1 MSSGSKLA
9 KNTLVYSIGGLAPS
23 ILSYALLPLYTAY
36 LSTADYGN
44 FDILMVTVTL
54 LAPFISMD
62 VPAAVYRYSLSKD
75 QKARSEIFSTAAAV
89 ILRNLLLFDCIA
101 IPLIFLLN
109 IKYSWLFLALSNIS
123 IMSGL
128 LLQSMRAAGKLL
140 EFSGLQVLSAIIM
153 LALNIYLI
161 VFVGLK
167 VEALMI
173 SNITGLAITFLIGA
187 CYLKVWDLFSVT
199 SISKSLRK
207 SMIKYSWPLV
217 LSTVSWWVMV
227 SSDRYIITYYLGLG
241 STGIYSIANKLP
253 SLLVMLY
260 LSFGSSWQDSAIS
273 HYQKKGSHEFYTNTF
288 DHVMTLALSAGLVFI
303 ASSKYILDVFVH
315 EKFYDAWMYVPLL
328 FLGSVFCMF
337 SYFYS
342 VGFHCA
348 KNTRA
353 SFYTAGTGAVTN
365 ILGNCLFVPV
375 WGLQG
380 AAFSTC
386 LSFFV
391 MWVFRIYLVRDILN
405 IKINLKKFLSLI
417 FLMGVTIIFYYRL
430 KNDYDQLFLF
440 LGTIIIFLAYNRSLI
455 GLLLVKLPGKSTII
469 LDKVSRKK

>member
-1 MSSGSKLA
+1 MGRGNKLA

-23 ILSYALLPLYTAY
+23 ILSYALLPLYTAF

-44 FDILMVTVTL
+44 FDILMVTVSL
-54 LAPFISMD
+54 LVPFISMD
-62 VPAAVYRYSLSKD
+62 IPAAVYRYSITED
-75 QKARSEIFSTAAAV
+75 QKTRSEIFSTATGV

-101 IPLIFLLN
+101 VPLILAFS
-109 IKYSWLFLALSNIS
+109 IKYSWLFLILANIS
-123 IMSGL
+123 IISGL
-128 LLQSMRAAGKLL
+128 LIQAMRSTGKLL
-140 EFSGLQVLSAIIM
+140 ELSGLQILSAIVM
-153 LALNIYLI
+153 LALNIYLM

-173 SNITGLAITFLIGA
+173 SNIAGLAIICLIGA
-187 CYLKVWDLFSVT
+187 CYLKVWDLFAAS

-207 SMIKYSWPLV
+207 SMIKYSWPLI
-217 LSTVSWWVMV
+217 LSTVSWWVMI
-227 SSDRYIITYYLGLG
+227 SSDRYIVTYYLGLG

-260 LSFGSSWQDSAIS
+260 LNFGYSWQDSAIS
-273 HYQKKGSHEFYTNTF
+273 YYQQKGSHDFYTRTF
-288 DHVMTLALSAGLVFI
+288 DHVMTIALSAGLVFI
-303 ASSKYILDVFVH
+303 ASGKYILDVFVH
-315 EKFYDAWMYVPLL
+315 EKFYEAWMYVPLL
-328 FLGSVFCMF
+328 FLGSVFCIF

-348 KNTRA
+348 KKTRA

-365 ILGNCLFVPV
+365 ILGNLLFVPV

-391 MWVFRIYLVRDILN
+391 MWVLRIYLVKDILN
-405 IKINLKKFLSLI
+405 IKINWNKFLSL
-417 FLMGVTIIFYYRL
+417 FVLMGITIVYYYRL
-430 KNDYDQLFLF
+430 KNDYEQLLLF
-440 LGTIIIFLAYNRSLI
+440 LGAIIIFLAYNRSLI
-455 GLLLVKLPGKSTII
+455 GSLLLPGKSTVV
-469 LDKVSRKK
+469 LKKIFGKR